1 VGHAAV
7 ISSLRQCLAS
17 FAHALLRGR
26 TNGSYSRAVDVVDL
40 LGRKPVNLD
49 TPELQRFLAGKTV
62 LVTGAGGS
70 IGSEICRQSMKFCPR
85 RLILVERAE
94 NALFE
99 IDRELRQQWL
109 GADIRAC
116 VADVCDATR
125 IGEVF
130 ADERPDVVFHAAAHK
145 HVPMMELNPGEAV
158 KNNVFGT
165 KTVADAAVAAG
176 CDAFVMVS
184 TDKAV
189 NPTNVMGATKR
200 CAELYVQ
207 SLNANATRFVAVR
220 FGNVLGSS
228 GSVVPIFKQQIELG
242 GPVTVTHPD
251 MRRYFMT
258 IPEASQLVMQA
269 GAIGKGGEIF
279 VLDMGEP
286 IRILDLAEEL
296 IRRSGLRV
304 GEDIV
309 IKFSGIRPGEKL
321 YEELANDNEQTR
333 PTSHEKIR
341 VWELPAASEQQV
353 ERMLDILSAATD
365 APRERVVHALR
376 QVVAEY
382 RPEGAGAAIDTT
394 ETEVRPLRLVQ
405 AHRAA

>member
-1 VGHAAV
+1 M
-7 ISSLRQCLAS
+7 L
-17 FAHALLRGR
+17 
-26 TNGSYSRAVDVVDL
+26 DL

-49 TPELQRFLAGKTV
+49 TPELQRFLAGKVV

-85 RLILVERAE
+85 RLMLVERAE

-99 IDRELRQQWL
+99 IDRELRQQWV
-109 GADIRAC
+109 GADVRPC
-116 VADVCDATR
+116 VADVCDVRR
-125 IGEVF
+125 IGEIF
-130 ADERPDVVFHAAAHK
+130 DAERPDVVFHAAAHK

-165 KTVADAAVAAG
+165 KIVADAAVAAG

-207 SLNANATRFVAVR
+207 SLNQNATRFVAVR

-228 GSVVPIFKQQIELG
+228 GSVVPIFKQQIALG

-304 GEDIV
+304 GDDIV
-309 IKFSGIRPGEKL
+309 IEFSGIRPGEKL

-333 PTSHEKIR
+333 PTSHAKIR
-341 VWELPAASEQQV
+341 VWELPTASGAQV
-353 ERMLDILSAATD
+353 ARMLDLLSDVTD
-365 APRERVVHALR
+365 APRERVVQALR

-382 RPEGAGAAIDTT
+382 RPEGAGVAPTDDAGSI
-394 ETEVRPLRLVQ
+394 PMRLVP
-405 AHRAA
+405 AELAA

>member
-1 VGHAAV
+1 
-7 ISSLRQCLAS
+7 
-17 FAHALLRGR
+17 
-26 TNGSYSRAVDVVDL
+26 
-40 LGRKPVNLD
+40 
-49 TPELQRFLAGKTV
+49 
-62 LVTGAGGS
+62 
-70 IGSEICRQSMKFCPR
+70 
-85 RLILVERAE
+85 
-94 NALFE
+94 
-99 IDRELRQQWL
+99 
-109 GADIRAC
+109 
-116 VADVCDATR
+116 
-125 IGEVF
+125 
-130 ADERPDVVFHAAAHK
+130 
-145 HVPMMELNPGEAV
+145 V

-165 KTVADAAVAAG
+165 RIVADAAVASE

-207 SLNANATRFVAVR
+207 SLNAKKPEASSQQPEKGNLPSASSSGSWLLASGSSSSTRFVAVR

-228 GSVVPIFKQQIELG
+228 GSVVPIFKQQIAMG
-242 GPVTVTHPD
+242 GPVTVTHPE

-286 IRILDLAEEL
+286 IRILDLAETL

-304 GEDIV
+304 GEDVMIQ
-309 IKFSGIRPGEKL
+309 FSGIRPGEKL

-341 VWELPAASEQQV
+341 VWELPPASGQQV
-353 ERMLDILSAATD
+353 ARMLELLEAVTD
-365 APRERVVHALR
+365 APREHVVRALR
-376 QVVAEY
+376 QAVTEY
-382 RPEGAGAAIDTT
+382 QPDSAGATVEMKALEGAPI
-394 ETEVRPLRLVQ
+394 RPV
-405 AHRAA
+405 HRAA

>member
-1 VGHAAV
+1 
-7 ISSLRQCLAS
+7 
-17 FAHALLRGR
+17 
-26 TNGSYSRAVDVVDL
+26 
-40 LGRKPVNLD
+40 
-49 TPELQRFLAGKTV
+49 V

-85 RLILVERAE
+85 RLVLVERAE

-99 IDRELRQQWL
+99 IDRELRQQWV
-109 GADIRAC
+109 GADIRPC
-116 VADVCDATR
+116 VADVTDEVR
-125 IGEVF
+125 IREIF
-130 ADERPDVVFHAAAHK
+130 TAERPDVVFHAAAHK

-165 KTVADAAVAAG
+165 RTVADAAVDVG

-200 CAELYVQ
+200 CAEVYVQ
-207 SLNANATRFVAVR
+207 SLNGKKPEASSQKPEEQTDAVSSPSGFWLLASGSSSSTRFVAVR

-228 GSVVPIFKQQIELG
+228 GSVVPIFKQQIATG
-242 GPVTVTHPD
+242 GPVTVTHPE

-304 GEDIV
+304 GEDIM
-309 IKFSGIRPGEKL
+309 IQFSGIRPGEKL

-341 VWELPAASEQQV
+341 VWELPPASAQQV
-353 ERMLDILSAATD
+353 ARMLELLEAVTD
-365 APRERVVHALR
+365 APRENVVHALR
-376 QVVAEY
+376 QVVGEY
-382 RPEGAGAAIDTT
+382 RPESAGATVELKSSDVT
-394 ETEVRPLRLVQ
+394 PLRLIP